1 MAEYNLGGIIIDTRI
16 PAIHK
21 GNKIR
26 LTPVKMGVT
35 LILKYNV
42 KKHQLLFWQP
52 TGWTGLGKALGIQV
66 KDLKKINRPKFHFEG
81 ASEYKEHGRRVFA
94 KTRVYWSIKSNDSVK
109 FKVTISN

>member
-1 MAEYNLGGIIIDTRI
+1 MATYDLGGIQIETGI

-21 GNKIR
+21 GNKIT

-35 LILKYNV
+35 LILKYNA

-81 ASEYKEHGRRVFA
+81 ASEYKENGQRVFA
-94 KTRVYWSIKSNDSVK
+94 KTRVHWNIQSSDSK
-109 FKVTISN
+109 NFKVFLG